1 MEVEEFTKRT
11 KKWKRKWKRDR
22 SLDAGEKH
30 GLWGIGDRGR
40 TCPVPSPANGRFTG
54 SHLLLGPAV
63 PAPTACLHP
72 WWYQGTGLFAAV
84 LGEPKGRHSP
94 EHSLSFPSSLELGKI
109 LPSQEKLGKLDKIL
123 FLGLPHPP
131 PSPLQRILTTCMSDV
146 RAIPPPV
153 VDGMPCFRSMIRA
166 ASWGMRHHD
175 PLQPGP
181 ASEFSLILSSTHT
194 LDRELSPSSRGRART
209 ADCRLLDMQSAFAS
223 CSRRAPAPQRS
234 PCPKGHILRSDA
246 MITTRAPRED
256 ETARSTQ
263 ARLKPRLA
271 TVASR
276 QHVSTILSLALN
288 SWVHQHDVAPEP
300 TFSSL
305 NVEANAQVALWAVL
319 TKGTSRGCW
328 LTVSQDSKLEDDPS
342 NSCGYSEMLQFQ
354 LQHSKPFRG
363 PWGL

>member
-22 SLDAGEKH
+22 SLDAGKKH

-84 LGEPKGRHSP
+84 LGKPKGRHSP

-123 FLGLPHPP
+123 SSRLASSP

-146 RAIPPPV
+146 RAIPPPI

-194 LDRELSPSSRGRART
+194 LDRELSPSPRGPGADGRLPAAGHAIGLCILFQKSSRAATVTMPKGAHLTIGCYDHHESTKRGRDCAEHPGAAET
-209 ADCRLLDMQSAFAS
+209 AIRYRSI
-223 CSRRAPAPQRS
+223 APA
-234 PCPKGHILRSDA
+234 
-246 MITTRAPRED
+246 
-256 ETARSTQ
+256 
-263 ARLKPRLA
+263 RLDNPFPG
-271 TVASR
+271 
-276 QHVSTILSLALN
+276 
-288 SWVHQHDVAPEP
+288 PEQ
-300 TFSSL
+300 L
-305 NVEANAQVALWAVL
+305 
-319 TKGTSRGCW
+319 G
-328 LTVSQDSKLEDDPS
+328 PS
-342 NSCGYSEMLQFQ
+342 A
-354 LQHSKPFRG
+354 
-363 PWGL
+363 